1 MRPSLSPLSRTW
13 QGLAMVLLILAA
25 VSGCGKGEAPTE
37 KRIPATAIPTGPV
50 DLILPDNGAY
60 TGAYVDFGEGEG
72 DVTYDALM
80 DFEKL
85 TGKHLA
91 LVAFGSFWGEQ
102 QFPTKAAN
110 IIAAYGAVPLIFW
123 SPWDRPYME
132 NRGPDRFNVRDIVAG
147 HWDAYIDEWADGAKA
162 FAKPLLVTWGLEA
175 NGSWFPWSGVFYGG
189 GEIIGEA
196 EGRTLYAGPELV
208 KKANRYVID
217 RVRAR
222 GVDNILWGFH
232 ANNASLPQ
240 ESWNIMANYY
250 PGDAYVDWL
259 GLSAYGKLNRSDGSP
274 TFNEVLEDA
283 YPALHQINP
292 DKPMILAEWGVGEFI
307 PGDKPQFIR
316 TAFSALKDS
325 YRLFRAAVF
334 WHERWE
340 TQEGTYANLRVNSS
354 PASLAAY
361 REGVADPYW
370 LDRPQFRPKA
380 ASPASPG
387 KDAKP

>member
-1 MRPSLSPLSRTW
+1 L
-13 QGLAMVLLILAA
+13 GLLVLLALSAA
-25 VSGCGKGEAPTE
+25 LTGCGRGGESADKRVPT
-37 KRIPATAIPTGPV
+37 TAIPTGPV
-50 DLILPDNGAY
+50 DLVLPKDAAY

-72 DVTYDALM
+72 DVTYDALT

-91 LVAFGSFWGEQ
+91 VVAFGSFWGEQ

-132 NRGPDRFNVRDIVAG
+132 NRGPDRFNVPSILAG
-147 HWDAYIDEWADGAKA
+147 QWDAYIDQWADGAKA
-162 FAKPLLVTWGLEA
+162 HGKPLLVTWGLEA
-175 NGSWFPWSGVFYGG
+175 NGGWFPWSGVLYGG
-189 GEIIGEA
+189 GEIIGEEA
-196 EGRTLYAGPELV
+196 GRTLYAGPELV

-232 ANNASLPQ
+232 ANNASLPK
-240 ESWNIMANYY
+240 EPWNVMANYY
-250 PGDAYVDWL
+250 PGDAYADWL
-259 GLSAYGKLNRSDGSP
+259 GLSAYGKLNRFDGSP
-274 TFNEVLEDA
+274 SFNDILEDA
-283 YPALHQINP
+283 YPALHRINP

-307 PGDKPQFIR
+307 PGDKADFIR
-316 TAFSALKDS
+316 SAFPALKDP

-340 TQEGTYANLRVNSS
+340 TEEGTFANLRVNSS
-354 PASLAAY
+354 PASLEAY

-370 LDRPQFRPKA
+370 LDRPQFKPRA
-380 ASPASPG
+380 ASPASASSAPPG
-387 KDAKP
+387 QDAKP